1 MIVTDISLRH
11 TDSTSAYNFT
21 MEVLGYIGGYTSM
34 VPCMWFN
41 LFHYSLLI
49 GLRVVALPLCVASV
63 TQATGCLPVTMS
75 WIRNFRRPPL
85 ELWVSVM
92 LNNRNMSCVCAYLK
106 LTYGDKFFYYM
117 QRLEEDRGLGSPP
130 YCRLVVLEYSPIL
143 TRVRFPALL
152 LIFMTLHSYSYA

>member
-1 MIVTDISLRH
+1 MHLLQTVTPLSHIPGSGPGISQVTVIVQPLVHLPYLFHQTPYTCGNLSISRYHSKVGYGIMIATDISLRH

-75 WIRNFRRPPL
+75 
-85 ELWVSVM
+85 
-92 LNNRNMSCVCAYLK
+92 
-106 LTYGDKFFYYM
+106 
-117 QRLEEDRGLGSPP
+117 
-130 YCRLVVLEYSPIL
+130 
-143 TRVRFPALL
+143 
-152 LIFMTLHSYSYA
+152 